1 MVEYPTDLDLDSGK
15 DIHLSGANDLALVS
29 GEAQLRQ
36 SVAID
41 AMDEIEAFIGGR
53 VTGKNVGLLEE
64 RLRQA
69 FNDDPQL
76 DQVINVNVV
85 EYDRRSEEIK
95 IRATTVKNEDF
106 TLEGV
111 TV

>member
-1 MVEYPTDLDLDSGK
+1 MVEYPTDLDLDPDK
-15 DIHLSGANDLALVS
+15 DIHLDGANDLALVS
-29 GEAQLRQ
+29 EEDQLRQ

-41 AMDEIEAFIGGR
+41 AMDEIQDFIGGR
-53 VTGKNVGLLEE
+53 VTGRNIGLLEE

-76 DQVINVNVV
+76 DDVVSVNITQ
-85 EYDRRSEEIK
+85 YDKRTDELTIEAKTIENEE
-95 IRATTVKNEDF
+95 F

-111 TV
+111 TA